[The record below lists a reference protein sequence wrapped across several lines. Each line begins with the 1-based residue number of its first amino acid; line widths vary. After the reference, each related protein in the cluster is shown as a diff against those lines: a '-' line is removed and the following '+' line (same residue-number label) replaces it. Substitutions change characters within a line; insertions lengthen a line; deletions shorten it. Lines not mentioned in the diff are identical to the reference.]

1 MCGRCVIL
9 TFDEVLGVI
18 QQIVVYALVGKQPD
32 WPARIPSPGA
42 ATDAGALAGAGTQGA
57 NAYPSSVAPLIIPTF
72 DTALGV
78 NRFEEGLLEA
88 RQLVWGFEEAWKPGQ
103 LVFNTRIESAD
114 KPMWRDALA
123 HRRCVIPVTS
133 FFETHQTETRPSAK
147 TGRPVKRSYEFRV
160 PGQNVVLI
168 GGVWTNGR
176 FSMVTTE
183 ANAAMAPIHPRMPL
197 VLRQE
202 ELLQWLGPDYQQ
214 LADRSSI
221 PLEAEPIDRGADA
234 TGTLP
239 LF

>member
-18 QQIVVYALVGKQPD
+18 QQIVVYAPIGLQPD
-32 WPARIPSPGA
+32 WPARAPSVG
-42 ATDAGALAGAGTQGA
+42 TLAGAGTEAQSA
-57 NAYPSSVAPLIIPTF
+57 NAYPSSAAPLIIPAF

-103 LVFNTRIESAD
+103 LVFNTRIESTD
-114 KPMWRDALA
+114 KPMWREALA

-133 FFETHQTETRPSAK
+133 FFETHQSETHPSAK

-160 PGQNVVLI
+160 PGQSLMLI
-168 GGVWTNGR
+168 GGVWTGDR

-183 ANAAMAPIHPRMPL
+183 ANADMAPIHPRMPM

-202 ELLQWLGPDYQQ
+202 ELPQWLGPNYQQ

-221 PLEAEPIDRGADA
+221 PLEAEPADRGADA
-234 TGTLP
+234 AGTLP